1 MHCIATVR
9 PTHTVHRYY
18 RYSSV
23 AAAAGAAIRV
33 SAAAVLPAA
42 AVLAA
47 LPAASGCRRAMRRGK
62 APRIK
67 SDRAGPVWRTGP
79 PQTSVLIRYAALN
92 FFYAGA
98 SVSGAIV
105 LRSIMAHGPGRG
117 GPGGVSGLG
126 CVAVCKTVQKVY
138 GSDRAH
144 RSHSAHTHNY
154 YKYVRSMCA
163 QRNQHGNLNTRRAPT
178 DGYMLMTLLRNQA
191 LTSPTPHEPPRGP
204 R

>member
-1 MHCIATVR
+1 
-9 PTHTVHRYY
+9 
-18 RYSSV
+18 V
-23 AAAAGAAIRV
+23 ASAVGAATRV

-47 LPAASGCRRAMRRGK
+47 PPAASGCRRAMRRGK

-92 FFYAGA
+92 FFYAGEPA
-98 SVSGAIV
+98 CRAPSCSAHI
-105 LRSIMAHGPGRG
+105 SIISWARARG
-117 GPGGVSGLG
+117 
-126 CVAVCKTVQKVY
+126 AVCAKLVQNGVHT
-138 GSDRAH
+138 DH
-144 RSHSAHTHNY
+144 TSAHTHNY
-154 YKYVRSMCA
+154 DKYVRSMCA